1 MLVRRQLLINA
12 LILSLLL
19 SFSSG
24 CLIFTSRLVTE
35 FEQEES
41 RAHEEIKIRLN
52 WILARYETSQA
63 DEGAVRTW
71 VGETQLAEHGLKRFE
86 LLANSQKPLI
96 IEAPWSES
104 SKPIL
109 DLLTRRHVEFN
120 QASAV
125 SQARIF
131 AIFDAHRIFEQFVV
145 TQWRHARIAIL
156 RMFLALLVVAAC
168 FYFFFYRPL
177 QGVIDQVKRNA
188 SLNDH
193 SELKSIEYKPKKKNE
208 ISALVDPLNEVFATT
223 TRLSK
228 DVSQILE
235 AVKSAPDACIICTLD
250 GGDVIYANE
259 AACKV
264 TLLDE
269 EAILRRKVWELSL
282 GTDEASFS
290 GVKSLALAAR
300 DRDTPDESVDVKII
314 RETRTRSGAIRP
326 LEVFVR
332 LVEVYG
338 QGLAIMHARDVTE
351 RNELLSKSIYA
362 ERRQAVSDLARGVA
376 HELNNGFQ
384 GIMGYAEVIE
394 EENRARGVQLNAV
407 ERLKTQIASSAQ
419 LIQNLLTYSQQST
432 VSTGTLDVS
441 KFVEGLVLVLN
452 DESGPGVEFQLAVL
466 TPNLLCGIN
475 PDGLEVAL
483 RNIAENAVEAST
495 QPCTIIVGLDVLN
508 QTQPEAT
515 REAVLN
521 VGSYA
526 RITVSDT
533 GSGIDSELQTRVF
546 DPFFSTKSLGQGLGL
561 STAQG
566 FVLQNRGAIL
576 LESQKNVG
584 TTVTVLVPLKRSSPR
599 RS

>member
-1 MLVRRQLLINA
+1 M
-12 LILSLLL
+12 
-19 SFSSG
+19 
-24 CLIFTSRLVTE
+24 
-35 FEQEES
+35 
-41 RAHEEIKIRLN
+41 
-52 WILARYETSQA
+52 
-63 DEGAVRTW
+63 
-71 VGETQLAEHGLKRFE
+71 
-86 LLANSQKPLI
+86 
-96 IEAPWSES
+96 
-104 SKPIL
+104 
-109 DLLTRRHVEFN
+109 
-120 QASAV
+120 
-125 SQARIF
+125 
-131 AIFDAHRIFEQFVV
+131 
-145 TQWRHARIAIL
+145 
-156 RMFLALLVVAAC
+156 
-168 FYFFFYRPL
+168 
-177 QGVIDQVKRNA
+177 
-188 SLNDH
+188 
-193 SELKSIEYKPKKKNE
+193 
-208 ISALVDPLNEVFATT
+208 
-223 TRLSK
+223 
-228 DVSQILE
+228 
-235 AVKSAPDACIICTLD
+235 
-250 GGDVIYANE
+250 IYANE

-282 GTDEASFS
+282 GTDEVSFNE
-290 GVKSLALAAR
+290 VKSLAMAAR
-300 DRDTPDESVDVKII
+300 DRDAADESVDVKVI
-314 RETRTRSGAIRP
+314 REVRTRTGAIRA

-332 LVEVYG
+332 LVEVSG
-338 QGLAIMHARDVTE
+338 QGLTIMHARDVTE

-432 VSTGTLDVS
+432 VSTGTLDLS

-452 DESGPGVEFQLAVL
+452 DESDPGVEFQLSAL

-475 PDGLEVAL
+475 PDGLETAL

-495 QPCTIIVGLDVLN
+495 QPCTIIVGLDVLD

-515 REAVLN
+515 RDAVLN

-566 FVLQNRGAIL
+566 FILQNRGAIL

-584 TTVTVLVPLKRSSPR
+584 TTVTVLIPLKPSLPGRS
-599 RS
+599 

>member
-1 MLVRRQLLINA
+1 MFARRQLLVNA
-12 LILSLLL
+12 LMLSLLL
-19 SFSSG
+19 SFFSG
-24 CLIFTSRLVTE
+24 FLIFTSRLVTE

-41 RAHEEIKIRLN
+41 RAHEEIKIKLN
-52 WILARYETSQA
+52 WILSRYETSQA
-63 DEGAVRTW
+63 DAVAVRTW
-71 VGETQLAEHGLKRFE
+71 VDETQLADHGLHRFE
-86 LLANSQKPLI
+86 LLTDAQEPLI
-96 IEAPWSES
+96 IEAPWPES

-131 AIFDAHRIFEQFVV
+131 AIFDAQRIFEQFVV
-145 TQWRHARIAIL
+145 IQWRHARIAIL
-156 RMFLALLVVAAC
+156 RMLLVLLVVGAC
-168 FYFFFYRPL
+168 VYFFFYRPL
-177 QGVIDQVKRNA
+177 QGIVDQVKRNA
-188 SLNDH
+188 SLSDH
-193 SELKSIEYKPKKKNE
+193 SELKSIEYKPKKRNE
-208 ISALVDPLNEVFATT
+208 ISALVDPLNEAFATI

-228 DVSQILE
+228 DATQILE
-235 AVKSAPDACIICTLD
+235 AVKSSPDACIICMQA

-259 AACKV
+259 AACNV

-282 GTDEASFS
+282 GTDEESFN
-290 GVKSLALAAR
+290 GVISLALAGR
-300 DRDTPDESVDVKII
+300 DRDAADESVDVKII
-314 RETRTRSGAIRP
+314 REVRTRTGALRS

-332 LVEVYG
+332 LVEVSG
-338 QGLAIMHARDVTE
+338 QGLTIMHARDVTE

-407 ERLKTQIASSAQ
+407 ESLKTQIASSAQ

-432 VSTGTLDVS
+432 ESTGTLDIS

-452 DESGPGVEFQLAVL
+452 DESDPGVEFQLSTL

-475 PDGLEVAL
+475 PDGLETAL

-495 QPCTIIVGLDVLN
+495 QPCNIIVGLDVLD

-515 REAVLN
+515 RDAVVN

-526 RITVSDT
+526 RITVSDM

-546 DPFFSTKSLGQGLGL
+546 DPFFSTRALGQGLGL

-566 FVLQNRGAIL
+566 FILQNRGAIL

-584 TTVTVLVPLKRSSPR
+584 TTVTMLIPLKPSSSSRS
-599 RS
+599 